1 MTTKLSKAQQA
12 ERDAAIMELRSIF
25 PPNSTVSVVLRHV
38 SRSGMERAISVISP
52 DLRDV
57 SWLVARATG
66 FKMHGAH
73 EGLKVG
79 GCGMDMGFHVVYS
92 LSRTLYGAEGG
103 YTCNGIKPYDA
114 NYNTNANYCR
124 SNDHVNERGASSN
137 YTPGRVHSD
146 GGYALSS
153 RWL

>member
-1 MTTKLSKAQQA
+1 MATKLSKAQQA
-12 ERDAAIMELRSIF
+12 ERDAAIVELRSTF
-25 PPNSTVSVVLRHV
+25 PPNSTVTVVLRHV
-38 SRSGMERAISVISP
+38 SRSGMERAISVIGP

-66 FKMHGAH
+66 FKMHGKH

-79 GCGMDMGFHVVYS
+79 GCGMDMGFHVVYT
-92 LSRTLYGAEGG
+92 LSRTLYGDG
-103 YTCNGIKPYDA
+103 YTCSGIKPYDA
-114 NYNTNANYCR
+114 EYNTNKGYCR
-124 SNDHVNERGASSN
+124 SNDHVNERGVNSD
-137 YTPGRVHSD
+137 YTPGRAHSD